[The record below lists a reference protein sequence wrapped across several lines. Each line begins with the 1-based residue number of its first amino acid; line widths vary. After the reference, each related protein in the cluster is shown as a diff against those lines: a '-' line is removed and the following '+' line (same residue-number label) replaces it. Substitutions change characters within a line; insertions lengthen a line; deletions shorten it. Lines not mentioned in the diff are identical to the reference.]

1 MTDREI
7 ADRYEQGLDA
17 ARAEAFTAARA
28 GGESRRA
35 CDAAAKAAGDAYAA
49 EHGAE
54 YRAARARLE
63 QAEAAELAAHNA
75 AQTEEIMRLFDA
87 AQRLLRAAGF
97 VCDRRARESSAS
109 RYYIRYSTRVRLSD
123 HEIPMTDERE
133 HNRAV
138 TGQPWIDCVLAE
150 RNRWGKLFARP
161 QGLAELKEI
170 IAEEVKP

>member
-1 MTDREI
+1 VTDREI

-17 ARAEAFTAARA
+17 ARAEAFAAARA
-28 GGESRRA
+28 GGLNRRS

-63 QAEAAELAAHNA
+63 QVEAAELAAHNA
-75 AQTEEIMRLFDA
+75 AQAEEIVRLFDA

-97 VCDRRARESSAS
+97 TCDRRARESSAS
-109 RYYIRYSTRVRLSD
+109 RYYTRGEIRVRLSD
-123 HEIPMTDERE
+123 HEVPMTDERE
-133 HNRAV
+133 HSRAV
-138 TGQPWIDCVLAE
+138 NGQPWIDCVLAE
-150 RNRWGKLFARP
+150 RNRWGKLTARP
-161 QGLAELKEI
+161 QGLAELREI